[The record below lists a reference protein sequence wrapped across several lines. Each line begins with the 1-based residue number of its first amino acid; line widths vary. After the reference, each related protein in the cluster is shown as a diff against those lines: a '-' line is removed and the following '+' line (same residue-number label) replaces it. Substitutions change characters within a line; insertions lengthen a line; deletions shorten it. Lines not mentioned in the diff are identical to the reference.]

1 MSTEPELRRDPVT
14 GRWAVVAPARAARP
28 HELGDTR
35 PRCGPTAALACPFCE
50 GAEHETPHE
59 VYALR
64 AAGSAP
70 NGPGWR
76 LRVVPNK
83 FPALGAAEPNAPA
96 PFPQREGGG
105 FALDE
110 PDSDTAR
117 EQFGARTPP
126 SLLGK
131 GAGGLG
137 FFAYGYAEVLI
148 DCPEHVENPAD
159 LSDEQQRDVLL
170 AYRARLVAHAADTR
184 LAHVAVFKNVGAEAG
199 ASIAHTHSQLIALP
213 VVPGL
218 IQAELS
224 GADAHFARTG
234 RCVFCELVER
244 ERADGARVVEETASF
259 VAVAA
264 YAPRFAYE
272 VWLMPKAHAPR
283 YEAIADDAALEL
295 AGLMRRVLRA
305 LDAAAGAPAYNWFLH
320 TSPLRAGDLPHYHW
334 HMELMPRTARPAG
347 LEWGFGAHIVTVAP
361 ERAASALRAARP
373 AQ

>member
-1 MSTEPELRRDPVT
+1 MSDEPELRRDPVT

-28 HELGDTR
+28 HELGDAR
-35 PRCGPTAALACPFCE
+35 PRCGPAAALACPFCE
-50 GAEHETPHE
+50 GAEHDTPHE

-83 FPALGAAEPNAPA
+83 FPALQTLAK
-96 PFPQREGGG
+96 PQ
-105 FALDE
+105 A
-110 PDSDTAR
+110 
-117 EQFGARTPP
+117 
-126 SLLGK
+126 
-131 GAGGLG
+131 
-137 FFAYGYAEVLI
+137 AYGCAEVLI

-159 LSDEQQRDVLL
+159 LSDAHQRDVLC
-170 AYRARLVAHAADTR
+170 AYRARLAAHAADPR

-218 IQAELS
+218 LQAELS
-224 GADAHFARTG
+224 GAEAHFARAG
-234 RCVFCELVER
+234 HCVFCELVER
-244 ERADGARVVEETASF
+244 ERTDGTRVVAETAYF

-272 VWLMPKAHAPR
+272 VWLLPKEHAPC
-283 YEAIADDAALEL
+283 YEAIADGAALEL

-305 LDAAAGAPAYNWFLH
+305 LDAVAGAPAYNWFLH

-334 HMELMPRTARPAG
+334 HIELMPRTARPAG

-361 ERAASALRAARP
+361 ERAASALRAALP